1 MYLHLVEKTVV
12 PFAMVIG
19 VFDLDNTSSSRNT
32 RAYLERAQKEG
43 RVIDVSGELPRS
55 FVVCAGKNGRD
66 TVYLTQISA
75 RTLMRRAEVF
85 EIGEL

>member
-1 MYLHLVEKTVV
+1 MYLHLGEKTVV